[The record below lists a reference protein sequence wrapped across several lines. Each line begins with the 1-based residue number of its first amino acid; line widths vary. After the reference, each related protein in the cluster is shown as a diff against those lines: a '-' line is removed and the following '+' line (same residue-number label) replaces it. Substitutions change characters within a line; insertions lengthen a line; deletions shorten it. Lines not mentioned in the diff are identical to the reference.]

1 MVAFPQLTCA
11 VSFMGLETGA
21 ALEGEEPRDASA
33 RDVEYWLSIYDGL
46 LTFTEEM
53 LQRTRDFMREAPM
66 PSRRHLETTNVRIME
81 EELAQ
86 FRTRLD
92 YWRQQRDEARDQA
105 QS

>member
-1 MVAFPQLTCA
+1 MVVFPVPHSA
-11 VSFMGLETGA
+11 VSFMDLETGA
-21 ALEGEEPRDASA
+21 ALEGEEPRDATA

-46 LTFTEEM
+46 LSFTEEM

-66 PSRRHLETTNVRIME
+66 PARRHLETTNVRIME

-86 FRTRLD
+86 FRARLD
-92 YWRQQRDEARDQA
+92 YWRQQRDEARGQA